1 MSTRRSTLTRLA
13 WLAALWTGSWTP
25 AQAALDIGEKA
36 PEFATP
42 AALAGKQFQFSL
54 AAALAKGPVVLYF
67 FPAAFSEGCS
77 IEAHNFAEAIP
88 QFDAFGATV
97 VGVSRDDIGMLSRFS
112 VQACNGKFAVASD
125 ESLSIARSY
134 DAVMQ
139 YRPEYANRVSFV
151 IEPSGKVFYRY
162 LSLDPTRHVTNTLAA
177 LRDLK
182 QRAAK

>member
-1 MSTRRSTLTRLA
+1 MPTRRTVVTL
-13 WLAALWTGSWTP
+13 ALCALLP
-25 AQAALDIGEKA
+25 ATATWAALDVGEKA
-36 PEFATP
+36 PDFVTP
-42 AALAGKQFQFSL
+42 AALAGKPFQFSL
-54 AAALAKGPVVLYF
+54 SSALSKGPVVLYF

-88 QFDAFGATV
+88 QFESLGATV
-97 VGVSRDDIGMLSRFS
+97 IGVSRDDIGVLSRFS

-139 YRPEYANRVSFV
+139 HRPDYANRVSFV
-151 IEPSGKVFYRY
+151 ISQAGKVEYRY
-162 LSLDPTRHVTNTLAA
+162 LSLDPSRHVNNTLAA